1 MEFKYSLYLIFV
13 VNYTNNK
20 KKKSKKKNQKKMNP
34 MKN

>member
-1 MEFKYSLYLIFV
+1 MEFKYSLYLIFI

-20 KKKSKKKNQKKMNP
+20 KKKSKKKNPNIMNP

>member
-1 MEFKYSLYLIFV
+1 MEFKYSLYLIFI

-20 KKKSKKKNQKKMNP
+20 KKKIKNKNPKKMNL